1 MRIIAPMMILIMMT
15 STLAGCTG
23 GDPDGGGNDNID
35 MDVLNQLIDDNLQD
49 FVNNTTITVENHYHN
64 NTTIVNNHYDN
75 DNHFNNTTNVDGG
88 EIYNYDNST
97 SIFNGS
103 SSSINSGEYYL
114 LDIEFNIEDVIPG
127 WNDIDYRN
135 NTFNYSWEYYD
146 YSTNEER
153 TDMFEFSCQVF
164 YIVGANSANGSA
176 QVSWWEDSSQYYNA
190 WANTYN
196 STVRDLLQDAG
207 GWYSRDSV
215 NNMLIEEICNED
227 YYATYSGLLYEIPI
241 VEGMAIRSIDRNYD
255 WNQYQIEYVWVQNC
269 VSSLELFNGDYQW
282 EQSYSPLCESGN
294 TVSVSAF
301 SVNYVFETIPFYYS
315 SMGWVGGS
323 SDSLLEVH
331 VNEIRPGFE
340 YRLIVYFEMTT
351 NMNNL

>member
-207 GWYSRDSV
+207 GYYSRDSV
-215 NNMLIEEICNED
+215 NNLLIEVICNENF
-227 YYATYSGLLYEIPI
+227 YSTYSGLLYEIPI
-241 VEGMAIRSIDRNYD
+241 VEGMALRSIDRNYD
-255 WNQYQIEYVWVQNC
+255 WNEYQIEYVWVQQCSN
-269 VSSLELFNGDYQW
+269 SLGFYGDYEW
-282 EQSYSPLCESGN
+282 EQNYQPLCESGN
-294 TVSVSAF
+294 SGSVGAF
-301 SVNYVFETIPFYYS
+301 YASYVFETISINYN

-323 SDSLLEVH
+323 SDSTLEVH

>member
-23 GDPDGGGNDNID
+23 GDPDGGGNDEID
-35 MDVLNQLIDDNLQD
+35 MDILNQLIDDNLQD

-75 DNHFNNTTNVDGG
+75 DNHFNNTTSVDGG
-88 EIYNYDNST
+88 EIHNYDNST

-114 LDIEFNIEDVIPG
+114 LDIEFNIEDVSPG
-127 WNDIDYRN
+127 WDDIDYRN

-255 WNQYQIEYVWVQNC
+255 WDEYQVEYVWVQNC
-269 VSSLELFNGDYQW
+269 VSILELFNGDYQW

-294 TVSVSAF
+294 TGSVSAF